1 MSYKFIDEREP
12 TDEELNSLMVDA
24 IKKVRQKQKRA
35 MEVFMNDLHN
45 QIARIKQIKKHA
57 KEA

>member
-12 TDEELNSLMVDA
+12 TDEELNSLMGEA
-24 IKKVRQKQKRA
+24 IKKVRQKQKKA
-35 MEVFMNDLHN
+35 IEVFMNDLHN
-45 QIARIKQIKKHA
+45 QIARIKQTKKYA

>member
-12 TDEELNSLMVDA
+12 TDEELNSLMGEA
-24 IKKVRQKQKRA
+24 IKKVRQKQKKA
-35 MEVFMNDLHN
+35 IEVFMNDLHN
-45 QIARIKQIKKHA
+45 QIARIKQTKKHA